1 MPDIP
6 DWFIPILIFC
16 ARICDVSLGTIRMLM
31 VISGNRL
38 ASAALGFVEVLIWVL
53 AVGGAVKHLDNPVAV
68 VAFAGGYA
76 SGTLIGMT
84 IENKLA
90 IGYRIVRA
98 INPVSSMLLAGAL
111 REKGYAATRI
121 DGTGRDGPVEVV
133 FIAIRRRHVPGLM
146 EHIAQITPDAF
157 ITIERAER
165 VTGHVPIVGS
175 RLDRSPLGR
184 FGQVRK

>member
-6 DWFIPILIFC
+6 DWFIPILIFL
-16 ARICDVSLGTIRMLM
+16 ARICDVSIGTFRMLM
-31 VISGNRL
+31 VISGKRL

-53 AVGGAVKHLDNPVAV
+53 AVGGAVKHLDNPVAIL
-68 VAFAGGYA
+68 AFAGGYA

-84 IENKLA
+84 VENKLA
-90 IGYRIVRA
+90 FGYRLVRA
-98 INPVSSMLLAGAL
+98 INPVSSTPLTANL

-133 FIAIRRRHVPGLM
+133 FIAIRRRHVPELM
-146 EHIAQITPDAF
+146 EAIAQTAPDAF

-175 RLDRSPLGR
+175 RAERSPWGR
-184 FGQVRK
+184 FGQLRK